1 MRTLLSIQ
9 GSLSLVNLFR
19 IDKTILVI
27 TTHVYMCVC
36 TLSPSYLHTGVEHID
51 APVSRESHMHTLQ
64 PFHYAITAKTKGLQ
78 S

>member
-9 GSLSLVNLFR
+9 GFLSLVNLFR
-19 IDKTILVI
+19 NDKTILVI
-27 TTHVYMCVC
+27 TTHVYMCMC
-36 TLSPSYLHTGVEHID
+36 TPSPSYIHIGLEHID
-51 APVSRESHMHTLQ
+51 VSVSRESHMHTLQ